1 MFVYLKWLIPVASF
15 EVFPRIFLFEFQK
28 KTPPRD
34 SKKLSFEGWKSREWL
49 ANSRTKNFRGGISM
63 FSEDPISGVEF
74 KVEPME
80 CFQPLVERALQQGS
94 QKKP

>member
-63 FSEDPISGVEF
+63 FYE
-74 KVEPME
+74 VEPME